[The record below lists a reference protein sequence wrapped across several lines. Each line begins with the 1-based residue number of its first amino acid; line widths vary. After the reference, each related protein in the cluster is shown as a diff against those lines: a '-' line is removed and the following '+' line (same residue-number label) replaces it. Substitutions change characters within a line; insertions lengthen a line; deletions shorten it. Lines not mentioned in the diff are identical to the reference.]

1 MTRFAG
7 ERLIRTKDD
16 PDLGCLE
23 LWAWPRPRAF
33 LDLLK
38 PREEYLEWRGM
49 SGRLAFVVGVDR
61 GVEPDTQL
69 AFLDTQARAVIASL
83 ADREPALRRET
94 ARREIG
100 LARDWSGNNDLSEDV
115 FAESLRGSEVAVY
128 TDANDTIVDLYLED
142 TANIFAGHIVTVSLD
157 RSGNIVSTGLDG

>member
-49 SGRLAFVVGVDR
+49 SGRLVFVVGVDR

-128 TDANDTIVDLYLED
+128 TDADNTIVDLYLED

>member
-7 ERLIRTKDD
+7 ERLLRTKDD
-16 PDLGCLE
+16 PDLGRLE
-23 LWAWPRPRAF
+23 LWAWPRPRGL
-33 LDLLK
+33 LDMMK

-69 AFLDTQARAVIASL
+69 EFLDTQAQAVIASL
-83 ADREPALRRET
+83 ADREPALRKET

-100 LARDWSGNNDLSEDV
+100 LARDWSGNTDLSEDA

-142 TANIFAGHIVTVSLD
+142 TANTFAGHTLIVSLD
-157 RSGNIVSTGLDG
+157 RSGSIVSTELHG